1 MPARAAPTSCNG
13 DYLGHAGSIT
23 FAPGETTKAVRVQIL
38 ECADAEGFEAFTLA
52 LSTPENASIARASG
66 RISIVDNDT
75 VVAIPRLFVRDAV
88 VDENDG
94 SALVSVL
101 LGGTAGQRSNST
113 VTVDYAT
120 SNATATAG
128 GDYTGAAGTLS
139 FAPGE
144 TAKTVEIQIA
154 DDADDELSERFM
166 LGLSTPSGATISDGT
181 GTVVIGASDADASS
195 SPSLSAPA
203 DLVLGEADGFIDLVV
218 SLSEP
223 GQQQVSVNYSTFNA
237 SAGSANSCNG
247 DYLGHAGS
255 ITFAPGETTKAVR
268 VQILECA
275 DAEGFEA
282 FTLALSTPENASI
295 ARAGGRISIVD
306 NDTVVA
312 IPRLFVRDAVVD
324 ENDGS
329 ALVSVLLGGTAGQ
342 ASNSTVTVDYQTSN
356 GTASAGADYTAAA
369 ETLTFAPGE
378 TTKTLVVAIAD
389 DGTTEPAENF
399 SLGLTNPSGATI
411 SDGRA
416 RS

>member
-1 MPARAAPTSCNG
+1 MISPGAWISVLAGVRQRRRARDETRRGKAGSLRLRLVGLGVAAVATTVVAGAFAVTGSNTITTSAGVDVAGFPGDVRPSTVAQVQPEATALNGQAGGKDASDRANISRDNGPNGDPRASAVATPPISAPVDLVVGESDGIIGLVVRLAEAGEHTVTVNYSTFNASAGSANSCNG
-13 DYLGHAGSIT
+13 DYVGHAGTLT
-23 FAPGETTKAVRVQIL
+23 FTPGDTAETVPVQIL
-38 ECADAEGFEAFTLA
+38 ECADAEGFEAFTLG
-52 LSTPENASIARASG
+52 LSTPVNGAIARASS

-237 SAGSANSCNG
+237 SAGSAN
-247 DYLGHAGS
+247 
-255 ITFAPGETTKAVR
+255 
-268 VQILECA
+268 
-275 DAEGFEA
+275 
-282 FTLALSTPENASI
+282 
-295 ARAGGRISIVD
+295 
-306 NDTVVA
+306 
-312 IPRLFVRDAVVD
+312 
-324 ENDGS
+324 
-329 ALVSVLLGGTAGQ
+329 
-342 ASNSTVTVDYQTSN
+342 
-356 GTASAGADYTAAA
+356 
-369 ETLTFAPGE
+369 
-378 TTKTLVVAIAD
+378 
-389 DGTTEPAENF
+389 
-399 SLGLTNPSGATI
+399 
-411 SDGRA
+411 
-416 RS
+416 